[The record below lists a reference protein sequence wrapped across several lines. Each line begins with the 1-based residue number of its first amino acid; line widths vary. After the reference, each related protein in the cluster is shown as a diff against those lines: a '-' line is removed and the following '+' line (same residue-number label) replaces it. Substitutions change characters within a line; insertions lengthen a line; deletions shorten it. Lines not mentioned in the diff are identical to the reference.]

1 MSILRNLICVAGALA
16 LVSTTLA
23 QTPETN
29 VAAASTPEAVAAW
42 KEFKKAS
49 TPLPS
54 PGEWQMK
61 RPTQEQVEAFHV
73 TQAAHAGAAA
83 DQAKDFYQRFP
94 NDPNAAFAKA
104 QEFELTQ
111 IAVQL
116 GDTNKISAL
125 EVLEAKQLSD
135 PKLSED
141 ERYRMK
147 LESIQR
153 KVMAK
158 MREQDPGLGAL
169 EEKSGHELIK
179 EFPKHDE
186 GYQLLLQAAG
196 QAKDPKESKRLA
208 DEIAK
213 SDAPESVKAGA
224 KGLLRKMEAMDKPV
238 SIKFTA
244 IDNREVDFAKLKGK
258 VVLLDFWA
266 TWCGPCVAEIP
277 EVKETYKKLHPKGFE
292 IVGISLDSDKSKLEQ
307 FVAKEE
313 MSWAQYFDGKGWQ
326 NKIAQDYG
334 INSIPAMW
342 LVDKKGNLR
351 DMNARGGLSEKVEQM
366 LSE

>member
-1 MSILRNLICVAGALA
+1 MSILRNLILTAVALMVVCAA
-16 LVSTTLA
+16 HA
-23 QTPETN
+23 QSSQTN
-29 VAAASTPEAVAAW
+29 LAAAPTPEAVAAW

-61 RPTQEQVEAFHV
+61 RPTQEQVEAFHLV
-73 TQAAHAGAAA
+73 QAAHAAAAA
-83 DQAKDFYQRFP
+83 DAAKDFYKRYP
-94 NDPNAAFAKA
+94 SDPNADFAKA
-104 QEFELTQ
+104 KEFELTE

-116 GDTNKISAL
+116 GDTNKIGALQAL
-125 EVLEAKQLSD
+125 EEKRLND

-141 ERYRMK
+141 ERFRIK

-153 KVMAK
+153 AVMAK
-158 MREQDPGLGAL
+158 MRDPGLAAV
-169 EEKSGHELIK
+169 EEKSARELIR
-179 EFPKHDE
+179 EFPKRDE

-196 QAKDPKESKRLA
+196 ETKDPKEAKRLM
-208 DEIAK
+208 DEIA
-213 SDAPESVKAGA
+213 SSSAPEEIKAGA
-224 KGLLRKMEAMDKPV
+224 KGLTRKMEAMGKPIT
-238 SIKFTA
+238 IKFTA
-244 IDNREVDFAKLKGK
+244 TDDREVDFAKLKGK

-307 FVAKEE
+307 FVAKGE
-313 MSWAQYFDGKGWQ
+313 MPWAQYFDGKGWQ
-326 NKIAQDYG
+326 NKLAQEYG

-351 DMNARGGLSEKVEQM
+351 DMNARGGLAEKVEQM
-366 LSE
+366 LAE